1 MNTTVK
7 QRKSPLLA
15 RLAAVVAAAATLCAG
30 TVFATSASAAP
41 KEGEEV
47 TNIALKGSEN
57 EPETSVSYV
66 TGWNQTS
73 SLNNGVK
80 DGSDG
85 YGGWGTWG
93 HSGDT
98 EWAQYTWNKNITTAK
113 STAYFWTNVPGA
125 GTGND
130 DGGVLL
136 PKSVS
141 LQYLNPDT
149 NTFETVKNLKTDYT
163 LPTDITKATWG
174 PYALT
179 FDEVTTTALRLVVN
193 KQANDNKGITVPE
206 WEVYGSVA
214 PTPIDP
220 GEPNTFLWTQEVDVR
235 TTPGVDPTSKL
246 PNTIWATPENGPTT
260 KLNVQ
265 WNPIGASQYAAAGT
279 FTVKGVTAKTV
290 AIPATNVEATVQ
302 VVDSLN
308 TEVEDAE
315 YVSTVTQ
322 VGKKPVFPDTVYLE
336 YADGTK
342 ESGHKVTWGEPAADD
357 YDAVD
362 DFGSVDGTVEG
373 TDIKSSATWF
383 VVEPTDPNAAPV
395 VSLDFNTDA
404 QNGTGYFVSTPQFT
418 ITAQRG
424 VSNVSITK
432 LEYRINNGD
441 WQTYNGTTKVNQQGT
456 IKVEAKATDANGH
469 SATQEQTIK
478 VDTNK
483 PTTKATSTVKGR
495 IATVTITPNDG
506 TNGSGVTRTVYSN
519 GPSSNPS
526 SNENTMWAT
535 YNEGEPVKIELSK
548 TADTYVHYYSQ
559 DAAGNE
565 QSRQTLNLGKAQE
578 LAVDSVKITG
588 DGVKDGKLSVEEGQD
603 FTLQATVSPAEATN
617 PDVTWSSS
625 DENVVK
631 VTGDPSE
638 TADGSLTALKPG
650 KATVTATAEGG
661 KKATVEVTVTEAKTA
676 NKDALNKAYDVAKD
690 ISNEEGQY
698 TADSWKAF
706 SNARDAAKKVLDDKN
721 VTQQQVDD
729 ALVALQKAQDGLK
742 EATPEPGKPD
752 VSKLQAAVDAAGKL
766 DKSAYTADS
775 WKAFVDALTK
785 AKSVLANAN
794 ATQQQVDDALVAL
807 QKAQDGL
814 VKAGETPNPTPNPS
828 GNNEQPSGKPSGNN
842 QQNANGQGTNQSGS
856 ELSKTGVAVASV
868 AAAVVLMAVAGVA
881 LTVLRKRH
889 A

>member
-47 TNIALKGSEN
+47 ANIALKGSEN
-57 EPETSVSYV
+57 EPEVSASYTGATWSPLSSV
-66 TGWNQTS
+66 
-73 SLNNGVK
+73 NNGVK
-80 DGSDG
+80 DGSDS
-85 YGGWGTWG
+85 YGGFGTFGSNSATDWV
-93 HSGDT
+93 
-98 EWAQYTWNKNITTAK
+98 QYTWSKNITTAK
-113 STAYFWTNVPGA
+113 STAYFWTNVPPAQANGDS
-125 GTGND
+125 GII
-130 DGGVLL
+130 L
-136 PKSVS
+136 PKNVT
-141 LQYLNPDT
+141 LQYQNEEG
-149 NTFETVKNLKTDYT
+149 TFVNVPNQKVNQAFPEELTANQQTY
-163 LPTDITKATWG
+163 G
-174 PYALT
+174 PFTYT
-179 FDEVTTTALRLVVN
+179 FDEVTTKSLRLVME
-193 KQANDNKGITVPE
+193 KSSASKGITVPE

-246 PNTIWATPENGPTT
+246 PDAIWATPENGPTT

-265 WNPIGASQYAAAGT
+265 WNPIEASQYAAAGT
-279 FTVKGVTAKTV
+279 FTVKGVTEKTD

-322 VGKKPVFPDTVYLE
+322 AGKKPVFPDTVYLE

-357 YDAVD
+357 YDAVN

-373 TDIKSSATWF
+373 TDIRSLATWF
-383 VVEPTDPNAAPV
+383 VVEPTSSDATPV
-395 VSLDFNTDA
+395 VALDFNTDA

-424 VSNVSITK
+424 VSNVAITK
-432 LEYRINNGD
+432 LEYRINGGE
-441 WQTYNGTTKVNQQGT
+441 WQAYNGTTKVNQQGT

-535 YNEGEPVKIELSK
+535 YNPGEPVKIELSK
-548 TADTYVHYYSQ
+548 TADTWVHYYSQ

-565 QSRQTLNLGKAQE
+565 QAKQSLNLGKAQS
-578 LAVDSVKITG
+578 LAVDSVTITG
-588 DGVKDGKLSVEEGQD
+588 KGVENGKLSVEEGQD

-638 TADGSLTALKPG
+638 TADGSLTALKLG
-650 KATVTATAEGG
+650 KATITATAEGG

-698 TADSWKAF
+698 TADSWKTF
-706 SNARDAAKKVLDDKN
+706 SDARDEAKKVLDDKN
-721 VTQQQVDD
+721 ATQQQVDD

-766 DKSAYTADS
+766 DKSAYTVDS
-775 WKAFVDALTK
+775 WKAFADALTK

-794 ATQQQVDDALVAL
+794 ATQQQVDDALAAL

-842 QQNANGQGTNQSGS
+842 QQNANGQGTDQSGS